1 MSPLS
6 LFSHGKL
13 LVTGEYA
20 VLDGAKALALPTK
33 FGQYLHFIPIEG
45 KSVLKWESYSRRGDC
60 WFSAEWET
68 DTLKVIKGEGLPET
82 EKLTTLFKVMQV
94 EKGIPPSFFRGV
106 IKTHLDFERD
116 WGLGTSSTLISLISK
131 WTNLNPYY
139 LLEKSFGGSGY
150 DIAAA
155 EAKGPILYHRIMEN
169 LYEPI
174 VNPVHFNPTF
184 LNRIYF
190 LYSGKKKNSREGIK
204 AYKSRSTSAL
214 YLSDISELTDK
225 IVSSD
230 NFTDFCEL
238 IKTHETITG
247 NHLNLIPVQKEY
259 FSDFPGVIKSLGA
272 WGGDFF
278 MIITEMSSNEVSSYF
293 THRGFETLFTYEELI
308 FSE

>member
-33 FGQYLHFIPIEG
+33 FGQYLHFIPIEE

-94 EKGIPPSFFRGV
+94 EKGIPSSFFRGV

-214 YLSDISELTDK
+214 YISDISELTDK

-247 NHLNLIPVQKEY
+247 IHLTLIPVQKEY

-272 WGGDFF
+272 LGGDFF